1 MYGAFCTSGTTIVAI
16 AMTTPPPPYSITH
29 ALQGHGGAV
38 RAIADVHGTVVTGA
52 MDAAVLCWDLA
63 TSTPVQSIYEHSHW
77 VTAIVSLNA
86 AHESLLSSVGFATGG
101 MDTHVRVFTRASDA
115 QFACVAV
122 LQGHTSGVISLSW
135 LQTDTTSLLLSG
147 SWDGTCRGWDVAT
160 QTCRFVLPDH
170 ENGVCVLGL
179 PNGVVITGSTGK
191 QQGNQVVDARIR
203 MWHQVSPSAYE
214 LTRTLTDHQGPVRQL
229 VQVDAIGFASCSN
242 DGSIKVRAADDGAV
256 LATCQHPLNHEGK
269 PGFVLG
275 LAYLPHS
282 QHLVSASED
291 CTARVWRLGTL
302 YWAPNY

>member
-1 MYGAFCTSGTTIVAI
+1 
-16 AMTTPPPPYSITH
+16 
-29 ALQGHGGAV
+29 
-38 RAIADVHGTVVTGA
+38 

-214 LTRTLTDHQGPVRQL
+214 LTRTLTDHQGGAFATGAEDKQVR
-229 VQVDAIGFASCSN
+229 VFSS
-242 DGSIKVRAADDGAV
+242 SPS
-256 LATCQHPLNHEGK
+256 PLNDALEAA
-269 PGFVLG
+269 
-275 LAYLPHS
+275 LAAQVAEAHVQAYVH
-282 QHLVSASED
+282 
-291 CTARVWRLGTL
+291 
-302 YWAPNY
+302 

>member
-1 MYGAFCTSGTTIVAI
+1 
-16 AMTTPPPPYSITH
+16 
-29 ALQGHGGAV
+29 V

-214 LTRTLTDHQGPVRQL
+214 LTRTLTDHQGGAFATGAEDKQVR
-229 VQVDAIGFASCSN
+229 VFSS
-242 DGSIKVRAADDGAV
+242 SPS
-256 LATCQHPLNHEGK
+256 PLNDALEAA
-269 PGFVLG
+269 
-275 LAYLPHS
+275 LAAQVAEAHVQAYVH
-282 QHLVSASED
+282 
-291 CTARVWRLGTL
+291 
-302 YWAPNY
+302 